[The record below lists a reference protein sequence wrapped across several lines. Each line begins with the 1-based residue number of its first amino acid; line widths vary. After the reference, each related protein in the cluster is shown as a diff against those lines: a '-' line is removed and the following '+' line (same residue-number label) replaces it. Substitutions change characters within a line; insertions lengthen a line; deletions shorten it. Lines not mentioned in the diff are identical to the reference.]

1 VKDDHPN
8 SGDVVIWDVDRDQP
22 ATTYWVK
29 RQGRGAAAQL
39 FEGPDAWERAQSA
52 ARQLAGPDGILWTR
66 HPDGRYELLDSRS
79 R

>member
-1 VKDDHPN
+1 
-8 SGDVVIWDVDRDQP
+8 
-22 ATTYWVK
+22 
-29 RQGRGAAAQL
+29 L